1 MMQKAKR
8 LKRGDKIGVVSPA
21 SSTARKSDILR
32 ATEMLEKIGYK
43 VAVGKFV
50 NKQRGIVSATE
61 EERVADLHEM
71 FSRDDIDAV
80 FVTQGGYGSIQ
91 LLDKI
96 DYELIRTHPK
106 IFIGFSDIT
115 AILLAIYK
123 KAGLVTF
130 HGPGMVRF
138 NDEELSEYTLALM
151 MKALCTN
158 IPIGTIPPADPT
170 KWIYTLEGGTC
181 EGELIGG
188 NLTLICTSLG
198 TPYEI
203 DTAGKILFI
212 EDIDIEPWTFDH
224 MLCHLRN
231 AGKLKDVVGVAVSEC
246 VNCVPREFKPEYY
259 VDISLE
265 DVLNYYLK
273 PLGIPVLYGL
283 PLGHLKNMATIPVGV
298 RARLNADKKELTIL
312 ENGVI

>member
-1 MMQKAKR
+1 MLKAKR
-8 LKRGDKIGVVSPA
+8 LKPGDKIGVVSPA

-32 ATEMLEKIGYK
+32 ATEMLEKFGYQ
-43 VAVGKFV
+43 VAVGKYV

-71 FSRDDIDAV
+71 FSRDDINAI
-80 FVTQGGYGSIQ
+80 FVTQGGYGCIQ

-96 DYELIRTHPK
+96 DYDLIRKNPK

-123 KAGLVTF
+123 YSELVTF

-138 NDEELSEYTLALM
+138 NDEELSVYTYRLM
-151 MKALCTN
+151 MAALSNNT
-158 IPIGTIPPADPT
+158 PIGTIPYADPT
-170 KWIYTLEGGTC
+170 KWLYTLEGGAC
-181 EGELIGG
+181 EGVLVGG

-198 TPYEI
+198 TPYEL

-246 VNCVPREFKPEYY
+246 VDCVPREFKPEYY

-273 PLGIPVLYGL
+273 PLGVPVLYGL
-283 PLGHLKNMATIPVGV
+283 PLGHLKDMATLPVGV
-298 RARLNADKKELTIL
+298 RARLDADRKELTIL